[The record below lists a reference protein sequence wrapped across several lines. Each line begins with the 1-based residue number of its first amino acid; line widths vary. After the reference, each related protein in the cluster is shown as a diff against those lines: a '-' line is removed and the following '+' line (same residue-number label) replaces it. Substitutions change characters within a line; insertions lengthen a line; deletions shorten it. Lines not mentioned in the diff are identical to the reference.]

1 MNIQMKWKGI
11 VYDRVNGLNSR
22 ESFYLQRKF
31 AGSRQTEKLFREFI
45 IKKMNS
51 SKRLKQ
57 IKTFCF
63 GADAREILR

>member
-31 AGSRQTEKLFREFI
+31 AGSR
-45 IKKMNS
+45 
-51 SKRLKQ
+51 
-57 IKTFCF
+57 
-63 GADAREILR
+63 